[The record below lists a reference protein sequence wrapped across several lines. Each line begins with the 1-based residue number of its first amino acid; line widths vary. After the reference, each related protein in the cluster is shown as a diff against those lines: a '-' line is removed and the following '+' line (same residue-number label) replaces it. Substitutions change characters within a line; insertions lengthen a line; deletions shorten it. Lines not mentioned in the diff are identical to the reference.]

1 MATKTHVRP
10 APAESLYEADFHRWS
25 EVQARALREQRPA
38 DIDWENVAEEIGS
51 LGRSDRHEIKS
62 RLSVVLEHLLKWR
75 FQPAMRSGR
84 WRATL
89 FEQRGRIADLIEES
103 PSLARFPASALER
116 EYERARLRAS
126 GETDLPLAAFPETCP
141 FTAEQAL
148 DVDYLP
154 GEAGESLR

>member
-38 DIDWENVAEEIGS
+38 DIDWENVAEEIES
-51 LGRSDRHEIKS
+51 LGRSDRHEIES
-62 RLSVVLEHLLKWR
+62 RLSVILEHLLKWR
-75 FQPAMRSGR
+75 FQPAARSNI

-89 FEQRGRIADLIEES
+89 LEQRNRILRLIEES
-103 PSLARFPASALER
+103 PSLASFPGTVLTS
-116 EYERARLRAS
+116 EYPAARLRAS

-154 GEAGESLR
+154 GEADSSLR